1 MLFCVPLIVPLW
13 ETFSHDEVM
22 SAKKEAKYYYVYYIE
37 KNIYIWIVEF
47 LVDTYNVFFF
57 QRHDITIC
65 FTLLGSSD
73 VLNWV
78 CLFVC
83 LLLESF
89 GTFWKKAVDLNFNL
103 DLKLIKFRQID
114 GCLLQR
120 ISKTHSPSRHKFHFC
135 RGRLWGMLRRGLA
148 QDICNLSCSVI
159 YPRYL
164 IAQVIIALKEQIF
177 HAWNK
182 NSNA

>member
-1 MLFCVPLIVPLW
+1 MQRRSGQGG
-13 ETFSHDEVM
+13 T
-22 SAKKEAKYYYVYYIE
+22 
-37 KNIYIWIVEF
+37 F
-47 LVDTYNVFFF
+47 LVHSVQTNVSGKNFWLTSVKLIGTILNMNFYF
-57 QRHDITIC
+57 SYQKNDITIC
-65 FTLLGSSD
+65 FTLTGSSD

-114 GCLLQR
+114 DCLLQR